1 MKRYYERERS
11 TNNDV
16 GCFWTVF
23 SISNLGFA
31 GIYLLERVVEKTKRA
46 TTSSTTKEKEEKT
59 QKESSTEK
67 ETES

>member
-1 MKRYYERERS
+1 MKRCYERERI

-23 SISNLGFA
+23 SVAYLGFA
-31 GIYLLERVVEKTKRA
+31 GIYLLERMVEKTKRA
-46 TTSSTTKEKEEKT
+46 STTTKEKEEKT

>member
-11 TNNDV
+11 TNDDV

-31 GIYLLERVVEKTKRA
+31 GIYLLERLVEKTKR
-46 TTSSTTKEKEEKT
+46 TSTSTTKEKEEKT
-59 QKESSTEK
+59 QKESITEK
-67 ETES
+67 KTES

>member
-1 MKRYYERERS
+1 MKRCYERERI

-31 GIYLLERVVEKTKRA
+31 GIYLLERLVEKTKRA
-46 TTSSTTKEKEEKT
+46 TTSTTKEKEEKT

>member
-1 MKRYYERERS
+1 MKRCYERERS
-11 TNNDV
+11 ANNDV

-31 GIYLLERVVEKTKRA
+31 GIYLLERLVEKTKRA
-46 TTSSTTKEKEEKT
+46 TTSTTKEKEEKT

-67 ETES
+67 KTES

>member
-1 MKRYYERERS
+1 MKRYYERERI

-23 SISNLGFA
+23 SVAYLGFA
-31 GIYLLERVVEKTKRA
+31 GIYLLERMVEKTKRA
-46 TTSSTTKEKEEKT
+46 TTSTTKEKEEKT